1 MELTQN
7 LFKGY
12 QIKVKSEHKLK
23 QECVD
28 SIIEL
33 AHSQGCDVSVKEFYG
48 LLSPFMQKKVP
59 LQSLE
64 KMRKGCLDYK
74 AQGGKVI
81 AYVKVSLK
89 KTDPVEK

>member
-1 MELTQN
+1 MTSLTQN

-23 QECVD
+23 QEVID
-28 SIIEL
+28 SIISM
-33 AHSQGCDVSVKEFYG
+33 AHSQGCDVSVKDFYG

-64 KMRKGCLDYK
+64 EMKKGCLDYMHR
-74 AQGGKVI
+74 GGKVI

-89 KTDPVEK
+89 IK